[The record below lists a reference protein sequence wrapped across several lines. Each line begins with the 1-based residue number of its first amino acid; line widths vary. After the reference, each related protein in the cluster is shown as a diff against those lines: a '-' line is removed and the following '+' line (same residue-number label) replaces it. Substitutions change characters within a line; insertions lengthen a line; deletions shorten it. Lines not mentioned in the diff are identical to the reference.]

1 MKMVGGKKNYVT
13 SVLIILLVITV
24 IALLDNART
33 ADSASRLAEDK
44 KRLEEKV
51 ASLEIE
57 VENRSRIADDLKNE
71 NDTLAGNLST
81 LEDEMAAA
89 QSAVS
94 YQDFLDAI
102 EVVEAFKAA
111 GNIEEAMELILH
123 QNFIGY
129 GTFDGAGNCPCT
141 ITFKYRTHDWNPG
154 VVLDLSE
161 FNVEKRKIVLTYLTV
176 DDLENNYQFVMS
188 KGGGFYDMTEKWRIE
203 EIRLKGKE
211 GQAL

>member
-1 MKMVGGKKNYVT
+1 VKMVGEKKNYGT

-44 KRLEEKV
+44 KRLEVKV
-51 ASLEIE
+51 TRMKKEIDE
-57 VENRSRIADDLKNE
+57 RSKMAEDLKNE
-71 NDTLAGNLST
+71 NDELTVNLSNV
-81 LEDEMAAA
+81 EEEMAAA
-89 QSAVS
+89 QSSVS
-94 YQDFLDAI
+94 YQDFLDAF

-111 GNIEEAMELILH
+111 GNIEEAMELIMH

-129 GTFDGAGNCPCT
+129 GTIDDAGNCPCT
-141 ITFKYRTHDWNPG
+141 IVFKYRTHEWKPG
-154 VVLDLSE
+154 VVLDLNE
-161 FNVEKRKIVLTYLTV
+161 FNIEKGKIVLTYLTV

-203 EIRLKGKE
+203 EIRLKGK
-211 GQAL
+211 